1 MYTFYHRKKKQKKQ
15 HCDLSEKE
23 NRNEKGVVG
32 RRMVEGTAEI

>member
-1 MYTFYHRKKKQKKQ
+1 MYTLSQGKKHKKQ

-23 NRNEKGVVG
+23 NRNEKGVAG

>member
-1 MYTFYHRKKKQKKQ
+1 MYTFYHRKKKKP
-15 HCDLSEKE
+15 HCDLSDKE